1 MIAFE
6 SSQENL
12 TCLRSNL
19 ELKQIMDKVII
30 VETAVSDIDGDVT
43 FDNSDNGATKRI
55 SSTGTTVVPS
65 VSLDKYLNGM
75 DVDLIKIDVEGYE
88 PLVLSGC
95 WKTIQSS
102 LPTLFVE
109 YSLPLVS
116 AAGLSWEGVGHRLVQ
131 IYGGSTILG
140 VSGTETSRDFV
151 ILRNESRLLN
161 LMFQKS

>member
-19 ELKQIMDKVII
+19 ELNQIMDKVII

-65 VSLDKYLNGM
+65 VPLDKYLNGM

-95 WKTIQSS
+95 
-102 LPTLFVE
+102 
-109 YSLPLVS
+109 
-116 AAGLSWEGVGHRLVQ
+116 
-131 IYGGSTILG
+131 
-140 VSGTETSRDFV
+140 
-151 ILRNESRLLN
+151 
-161 LMFQKS
+161 